1 MSDGREEREEQ
12 KKRLEEEKKQDLEN
26 WREQQRAETW
36 VDEWEP
42 ERVDS

>member
-1 MSDGREEREEQ
+1 
-12 KKRLEEEKKQDLEN
+12 LEEEKKQDLEN
-26 WREQQRAETW
+26 WREQQRADTWVETW